1 MTKVTLDDIEYDSK
15 DFDDNQN
22 ETLRELMHN
31 NSIKVDLE
39 YQLASLGIV
48 AELLMTRLKKSLT
61 AEKTYDD

>member
-61 AEKTYDD
+61 SEKTDDD

>member
-1 MTKVTLDDIEYDSK
+1 
-15 DFDDNQN
+15 
-22 ETLRELMHN
+22 MHN

-61 AEKTYDD
+61 AEKTDDD

>member
-1 MTKVTLDDIEYDSK
+1 MTKVTLDDIEYDSE
-15 DFDDNQN
+15 DFNDNQK

-61 AEKTYDD
+61 AEKTDDD

>member
-15 DFDDNQN
+15 NFDDNQN

-61 AEKTYDD
+61 AEKTDDD

>member
-1 MTKVTLDDIEYDSK
+1 VTKVTLDDIEYDSK

-61 AEKTYDD
+61 AEKTDDD